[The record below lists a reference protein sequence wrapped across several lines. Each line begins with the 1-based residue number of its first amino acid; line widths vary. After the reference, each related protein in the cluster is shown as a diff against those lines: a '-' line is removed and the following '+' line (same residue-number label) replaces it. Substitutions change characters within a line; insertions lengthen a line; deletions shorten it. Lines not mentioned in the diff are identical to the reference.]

1 MDTVKN
7 LIKKQA
13 KDTIDKQILIK
24 KFFKSIYRNID
35 LEQEQIRVFQNDQE
49 GTYNKVTYFN
59 DIDDLVNF
67 SSSKYNYF
75 NNTYFTLSTTNGT
88 GGAEENLKYRY
99 CLGFDFD
106 KKELGEDF
114 NHKDII
120 NKFKELKIYCHA
132 LIDSGNGYHAYIMI
146 NRTNNI
152 KMVDEVQKVLATK
165 LNADLNAIKTTQV
178 LRIPYTYNVKSD
190 KPKQVK
196 LVHLEEYNSDKFKAY
211 DIEFLYQ
218 KNCNNKVVSTNKQI
232 TYTLKNANVPRCIE
246 NILIDGSQEG
256 DRYRDLQN
264 IVVAL
269 RLRNKPLGEIKEVV
283 KEWALKSNYDDN
295 LEYRIENIYNNKISL
310 ELNCK
315 ECIEFNSCYN
325 KIVSDFEIIEGEELL
340 LIPHKNAK
348 DLKYKNRKGAK
359 MMKANDLFI
368 YSVLLNNKGRELT
381 KEDITYLITDKTTQK
396 VAMSPET
403 LRKTLVSL
411 VDNDYITVIKGIKR
425 LGIADKYRVNEVR
438 CGIDK
443 ELRISYF
450 CTLAVIWGKMTIEEY
465 RLYTHMRYKHHLE
478 QLEGK
483 AKGNIYRIDQIDLA
497 KDLNLTQQRISD
509 MINGLLKS
517 GVLDIW
523 EIKKNEKGRDTYTY
537 RLNK

>member
-1 MDTVKN
+1 
-7 LIKKQA
+7 
-13 KDTIDKQILIK
+13 
-24 KFFKSIYRNID
+24 
-35 LEQEQIRVFQNDQE
+35 
-49 GTYNKVTYFN
+49 
-59 DIDDLVNF
+59 
-67 SSSKYNYF
+67 
-75 NNTYFTLSTTNGT
+75 
-88 GGAEENLKYRY
+88 
-99 CLGFDFD
+99 
-106 KKELGEDF
+106 
-114 NHKDII
+114 
-120 NKFKELKIYCHA
+120 
-132 LIDSGNGYHAYIMI
+132 
-146 NRTNNI
+146 
-152 KMVDEVQKVLATK
+152 
-165 LNADLNAIKTTQV
+165 
-178 LRIPYTYNVKSD
+178 
-190 KPKQVK
+190 
-196 LVHLEEYNSDKFKAY
+196 
-211 DIEFLYQ
+211 
-218 KNCNNKVVSTNKQI
+218 
-232 TYTLKNANVPRCIE
+232 
-246 NILIDGSQEG
+246 
-256 DRYRDLQN
+256 
-264 IVVAL
+264 
-269 RLRNKPLGEIKEVV
+269 
-283 KEWALKSNYDDN
+283 
-295 LEYRIENIYNNKISL
+295 
-310 ELNCK
+310 
-315 ECIEFNSCYN
+315 
-325 KIVSDFEIIEGEELL
+325 
-340 LIPHKNAK
+340 
-348 DLKYKNRKGAK
+348 
-359 MMKANDLFI
+359 MKANDLFI